1 MLNCSNCSAS
11 FDPDKEG
18 LVLTAQKR
26 HVAGICGGCC
36 DGVRTAK
43 IVVKR
48 PDVGGYQYE
57 QWAPIEVMAG
67 GLTSKKA
74 G

>member
-1 MLNCSNCSAS
+1 MINCSNCKTP
-11 FDPDKEG
+11 FDESKDG
-18 LVLTAQKR
+18 LLLKAGLR
-26 HVAGICGGCC
+26 IVAGICTDCC
-36 DGVRTAK
+36 ENVRTAK

-57 QWAPIEVMAG
+57 QWAPIEVMGG
-67 GLTSKKA
+67 GLTSKA

>member
-1 MLNCSNCSAS
+1 MATCSNCSAE

-26 HVAGICGGCC
+26 TVANICGGCC

>member
-1 MLNCSNCSAS
+1 MSNCSNCSAE
-11 FDPDKEG
+11 FDPAKEG
-18 LVLTAQKR
+18 LVLTAQQR
-26 HVAGICGGCC
+26 TVANICGSCC
-36 DGVRTAK
+36 EGVRTAK